1 MSFLSVNFWYLFTLL
16 CLFLSFIKT
25 VKYKHLLLLLFSYIF
40 YGFGDIKFLF
50 LLISLSFVAYYFGL
64 KIQNQ
69 IDQENNPK
77 PYLFFGLMILVSI
90 LGLFKY
96 YDFFV
101 DSFSRLLHFDSK
113 FTLNLVLP
121 LGISFYIFQA
131 ISYLVDIYYRKI
143 NSTSLTNVF
152 LYVGFF
158 PQIVCGPIIKAHEFL
173 PQLQVDTKLSKQ
185 RIYIGLQLILF
196 GLFKKLVIADRL
208 GVAVDSV
215 YSSPLEYSGVSLLVV
230 AIGYAIQIYCDFS
243 GYSNIAIGVA
253 HILGFN
259 YKKNFN
265 LPYVSSN
272 PSDFWRRWH
281 ISLST
286 WFRDYVYIPLGGN
299 RKGSYRTYFNLFL
312 TLILSGLWHGA
323 AWTFILWGAL
333 QGIGV
338 VIHKI
343 IKSKLKI
350 IRTEKSR
357 IIELISIFLTVIW
370 IWLLWVP
377 FRASS
382 IEESFMIVKKILFLE
397 DGINYIPVYALIFA
411 PIILLKQFILY
422 YMNFDN
428 KFCVLKLNR
437 FVAYMYFC
445 FLAVSILVFGYFG
458 NTSFIY
464 ARF

>member
-1 MSFLSVNFWYLFTLL
+1 M
-16 CLFLSFIKT
+16 SFIKT
-25 VKYKHLLLLLFSYIF
+25 VKNKHLLLLLFSYIF
-40 YGFGDIKFLF
+40 YGFGDIRFLF

-69 IDQENNPK
+69 INQENNPK

-101 DSFSRLLHFDSK
+101 DSFSRILHFDSK

-143 NSTSLTNVF
+143 NSTSLTNVL

-173 PQLQVDTKLSKQ
+173 PQLQVNTKLSKQ

-196 GLFKKLVIADRL
+196 GVFKKLVIADRL

-230 AIGYAIQIYCDFS
+230 AIGYSIQIYCDFS

-299 RKGSYRTYFNLFL
+299 RKGAYRTYFNLFL

-343 IKSKLKI
+343 VKSKLQMI
-350 IRTEKSR
+350 QIEKSR
-357 IIELISIFLTVIW
+357 IIGFICIFFTVLW
-370 IWLLWVP
+370 IWLLWIP

-382 IEESFMIVKKILFLE
+382 IEESFMIIKKIIFLE
-397 DGINYIPVYALIFA
+397 DGINYIPVYTLIFT

-428 KFCVLKLNR
+428 KFCVLKPNS
-437 FVAYMYFC
+437 FVALMYLC